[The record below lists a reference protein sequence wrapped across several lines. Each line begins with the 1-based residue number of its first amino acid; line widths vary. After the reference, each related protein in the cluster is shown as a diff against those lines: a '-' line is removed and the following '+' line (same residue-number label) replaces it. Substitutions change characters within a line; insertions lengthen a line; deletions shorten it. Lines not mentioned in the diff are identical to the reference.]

1 MKLIVY
7 ISEYSGSEAEI
18 DQVLES
24 ITLKAKTNNPEY
36 DVTGVLFYQNGKFVQ
51 IIEGEEESLNKLMK
65 RIESDS
71 RHSNIKYL
79 VNEEIQNHAFKD
91 WNMDSFNLSDKK
103 NIDAEELEKIYDAY
117 RKVALLSSDTLVLAY
132 KTLLEEGVF
141 SKDL

>member
-7 ISEYSGSEAEI
+7 ISEYTGNE
-18 DQVLES
+18 DDVDKVLES
-24 ITLKAKTNNPEY
+24 ITLKAKKNNLEC

-51 IIEGEEESLNKLMK
+51 IIEGEEESLNALMK

-71 RHSNIKYL
+71 RHRNIKYL
-79 VNEEIQNHAFKD
+79 VKEDIQKHAFKD

-103 NIDAEELEKIYDAY
+103 NIDGEELEKIYDAY
-117 RKVALLSSDTLVLAY
+117 RKVAMLSSDTLILAY